1 MAFCKYCGKEVSENE
16 KFCRNCGKELDYGAD
31 QEQNLFAPPKYSST
45 GFTVLENYD
54 LRALARQ
61 QLKGV
66 RGKMALAVLVIIAIY
81 LVLYLIVNHS
91 IINSDIPVA
100 PIFALSFCIGS
111 LGLGGVFYLGFVGLF
126 LKRIR
131 GEAIAIANIF
141 DGFKHFQPSPSWLL
155 MILTGIFIG
164 LWSLLLVVPGI
175 IKSFSYAM
183 SFFILHDNPDMKPLE
198 AIRQSKIMMRRYK
211 GKLFVLY
218 LSFIGWYLLGY
229 LTLGIGFLWIL
240 PYFYLSVA
248 NFYENLKQNQLEN
261 A

>member
-1 MAFCKYCGKEVSENE
+1 MMAFCKHCGNEVSENE
-16 KFCRNCGKELDYGAD
+16 KFCPKCGKELDYGAD

-66 RGKMALAVLVIIAIY
+66 RGKMALAVLVGVAIY
-81 LVLYLIVNHS
+81 LVPSLIASHF
-91 IINSDIPVA
+91 IDNSDIATA
-100 PIFALSFCIGS
+100 PIFALIFSIVS
-111 LGLGGVFYLGFVGLF
+111 LGVGGAFYLGFAGFF

-141 DGFKHFQPSPSWLL
+141 DGFKRFLPSFLL
-155 MILTGIFIG
+155 MFLTGIFIG
-164 LWSLLLVVPGI
+164 LWSLLLIVPGI

-183 SFFILHDNPDMKPLE
+183 SFFILHDNPGMKPLE
-198 AIRQSKIMMRRYK
+198 AIRQSRIMMRRYK
-211 GKLFVLY
+211 AKLFVLY
-218 LSFIGWYLLGY
+218 LSFIGWYLLGC
-229 LTLGIGFLWIL
+229 LTLGIGFLWII

-248 NFYENLKQNQLEN
+248 NLYENLKQNQLEN